1 MKPTQAGKME
11 KTMQKKSIF
20 AYANANAGVVIL
32 SGAAVTPALSREAQK
47 AMNATTYQLQSDNSS
62 YAFAPR
68 ENTGQ
73 RDGQCWIATDASR
86 PYGLSGSCASPLV
99 RDPSLDPTYNPEW

>member
-11 KTMQKKSIF
+11 NTMQKKSIF
-20 AYANANAGVVIL
+20 AYAIAIAGVVIL

-47 AMNATTYQLQSDNSS
+47 AINATTYQLQSANSS

-68 ENTGQ
+68 ENTGP
-73 RDGQCWIATDASR
+73 RYGQCWIATDASR
-86 PYGLSGSCASPLV
+86 PYGYSGSCASPLV